1 MNKLSIVGAGMV
13 GEAAAQII
21 AREEFCRELALID
34 VQGELAQ
41 GKALDVWQAAV
52 ESGSDT
58 RVYGGAN
65 AELLQGSDLV
75 VITAGVPRKPGQSRQ
90 DVLSTNLPI
99 LDGIMLNI
107 KRHAPAATVLVV
119 SNPVDVLTYR
129 AWSLSG
135 LGRDK
140 VFGQAG
146 VLDTARMKCF
156 IAEAT
161 GFSARD
167 ITALVL
173 GGHGDSMVPLMRYC
187 TVGSVPLSHFLSSQQ
202 IEQIVQRTRQGGG
215 VNTLTV
221 HTNARSGPLADVQ
234 VRRALYQAINRDMLA
249 ERAYYGFGDPAR
261 GPIPAV
267 IGWAT
272 DPEVDYREELPFD
285 PQAAAEMLDAAGYPV
300 GADGKRFSLDLVY
313 ISGYGVLEA
322 ASNVIKANLAE
333 IGVDVSIAGN
343 DFGLWSERTYT
354 QHEFDMSIVFYTS
367 YQDPSIGVARVYIC
381 NPDNVLFRNASGI
394 CDEEVDAAF
403 AEAGSVPDLDA
414 RRAAFAKAES
424 KILDMMHSYPLVDD
438 PALHFG
444 RGDRWDFS
452 AAFENEPANWSL
464 VKRIGQ

>member
-21 AREEFCRELALID
+21 AREEFCRELTLID

-65 AELLQGSDLV
+65 AELLKDSDLV

-99 LDGIMLNI
+99 LDGIVLNI

-146 VLDTARMKCF
+146 VLDTARMKTF

-215 VNTLTV
+215 EILGLKKLGSACDAPGV
-221 HTNARSGPLADVQ
+221 
-234 VRRALYQAINRDMLA
+234 AIAQMVDAIANGRNRILPAVAILEGEYGRTGIAMGVPCVLA
-249 ERAYYGFGDPAR
+249 E
-261 GPIPAV
+261 
-267 IGWAT
+267 
-272 DPEVDYREELPFD
+272 E
-285 PQAAAEMLDAAGYPV
+285 
-300 GADGKRFSLDLVY
+300 
-313 ISGYGVLEA
+313 
-322 ASNVIKANLAE
+322 
-333 IGVDVSIAGN
+333 
-343 DFGLWSERTYT
+343 
-354 QHEFDMSIVFYTS
+354 
-367 YQDPSIGVARVYIC
+367 GVARVIEL
-381 NPDNVLFRNASGI
+381 P
-394 CDEEVDAAF
+394 
-403 AEAGSVPDLDA
+403 LDA
-414 RRAAFAKAES
+414 QEQAMFDRSADQVVRDIAE
-424 KILDMMHSYPLVDD
+424 MN
-438 PALHFG
+438 AL
-444 RGDRWDFS
+444 
-452 AAFENEPANWSL
+452 
-464 VKRIGQ
+464 

>member
-21 AREEFCRELALID
+21 AREEFCRELTLID

-65 AELLQGSDLV
+65 AELLQDSDLV

-99 LDGIMLNI
+99 LDGIMLNV

-146 VLDTARMKCF
+146 VLDTARMKTF

-215 VNTLTV
+215 EILGLKKLGSACDAPGV
-221 HTNARSGPLADVQ
+221 
-234 VRRALYQAINRDMLA
+234 AIAQMVDAIANGRNRILPAVAILEGEYGRTGIAMGVPCVLA
-249 ERAYYGFGDPAR
+249 E
-261 GPIPAV
+261 
-267 IGWAT
+267 
-272 DPEVDYREELPFD
+272 E
-285 PQAAAEMLDAAGYPV
+285 
-300 GADGKRFSLDLVY
+300 
-313 ISGYGVLEA
+313 
-322 ASNVIKANLAE
+322 
-333 IGVDVSIAGN
+333 
-343 DFGLWSERTYT
+343 
-354 QHEFDMSIVFYTS
+354 
-367 YQDPSIGVARVYIC
+367 GVARVIEL
-381 NPDNVLFRNASGI
+381 P
-394 CDEEVDAAF
+394 
-403 AEAGSVPDLDA
+403 LDA
-414 RRAAFAKAES
+414 QEQAMFDRSADQVVRDIAE
-424 KILDMMHSYPLVDD
+424 MN
-438 PALHFG
+438 AL
-444 RGDRWDFS
+444 
-452 AAFENEPANWSL
+452 
-464 VKRIGQ
+464 

>member
-21 AREEFCRELALID
+21 AREEFCRELMLID

-41 GKALDVWQAAV
+41 GKALDVRQAAV

-58 RVYGGAN
+58 RVYGGSDS
-65 AELLQGSDLV
+65 ELLQGSDLV

-135 LGRDK
+135 LRRDK

-156 IAEAT
+156 IAEET

-202 IEQIVQRTRQGGG
+202 IERIVERTRQGGG
-215 VNTLTV
+215 EILGLKKLGSACDAPGV
-221 HTNARSGPLADVQ
+221 
-234 VRRALYQAINRDMLA
+234 AIAQMVDAIANGRNRILPAVAILEGEYGRTGIAMGVPCVLA
-249 ERAYYGFGDPAR
+249 EDGIAR
-261 GPIPAV
+261 V
-267 IGWAT
+267 IELSLDA
-272 DPEVDYREELPFD
+272 EEQAMFD
-285 PQAAAEMLDAAGYPV
+285 RSADQVLRDIAEMNALCER
-300 GADGKRFSLDLVY
+300 GK
-313 ISGYGVLEA
+313 
-322 ASNVIKANLAE
+322 
-333 IGVDVSIAGN
+333 
-343 DFGLWSERTYT
+343 
-354 QHEFDMSIVFYTS
+354 
-367 YQDPSIGVARVYIC
+367 
-381 NPDNVLFRNASGI
+381 
-394 CDEEVDAAF
+394 
-403 AEAGSVPDLDA
+403 
-414 RRAAFAKAES
+414 
-424 KILDMMHSYPLVDD
+424 
-438 PALHFG
+438 
-444 RGDRWDFS
+444 
-452 AAFENEPANWSL
+452 
-464 VKRIGQ
+464 